1 MEPLPEDKMSNYIT
15 GMVNDCYPIVYC
27 WNTLSN
33 INESGVTDHFMSQ
46 QTVTQLCYS
55 SHLFCLQDAELLS
68 ERKVL
73 QLYSGIA
80 FFSVN
85 KQRRD
90 REGVFIAVILSNL

>member
-33 INESGVTDHFMSQ
+33 INESGVSDHFY
-46 QTVTQLCYS
+46 VTADFDSAVLLLTS
-55 SHLFCLQDAELLS
+55 LLFAGCRATIW
-68 ERKVL
+68 KNTVL
-73 QLYSGIA
+73 QLYNGIA

-85 KQRRD
+85 KHCSD
-90 REGVFIAVILSNL
+90 IE